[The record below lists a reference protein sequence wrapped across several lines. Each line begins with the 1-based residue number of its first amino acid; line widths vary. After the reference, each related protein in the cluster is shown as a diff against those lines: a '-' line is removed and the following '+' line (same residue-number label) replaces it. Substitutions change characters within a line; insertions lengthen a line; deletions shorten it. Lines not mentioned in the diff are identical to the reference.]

1 MMKAA
6 FLLLLIVGTAIA
18 AQPVK
23 QFDPR
28 QTVAAPAFAS
38 AAHTKG
44 IDREMFAPSRE
55 PFRVGPG
62 DKLEIEILG
71 GDSTRRTALI
81 GPDGKLYYA
90 LSPSIDVSF
99 LTLDEIR
106 QELAK
111 QLAGYYREPQISV
124 TMAEVR
130 SKRVSVLGRVNK
142 PGIYPLTRPTTIVD
156 AISQAGGLFTS
167 RFSGSTEELADLD
180 HSFIIRGRKMIPVN
194 FARLLRGGD
203 MSQNIYLEPNDLIY
217 LPSALSKQINVIGA
231 VRQPRAV
238 GFSQEMNLAA
248 AISAALGPIP
258 GADLRRV
265 AIVRGSLAKPEV
277 AVVDFIAIQEG
288 KAPNV
293 RIQPRDIIYVPN
305 SRWLSLSHLV
315 DLVTNTFARTV
326 AANEGARAASPSA
339 EPVRPTLSVGP

>member
-6 FLLLLIVGTAIA
+6 LLSLLLTTTAVA
-18 AQPVK
+18 AQPAK
-23 QFDPR
+23 TFDPR

-38 AAHTKG
+38 AAHAKG
-44 IDREMFAPSRE
+44 IDREMFAPSKE

-81 GPDGKLYYA
+81 GPDGKLYYDLA
-90 LSPSIDVSF
+90 PGIDVSF
-99 LTLDEIR
+99 LTLDDIR
-106 QELAK
+106 QELEK
-111 QLAGYYREPQISV
+111 QLAGYYREPQVSV

-156 AISQAGGLFTS
+156 AVSQAGGLFTP
-167 RFSGSTEELADLD
+167 RFSGTTEELADLD
-180 HSFIIRGRKMIPVN
+180 HSFIIRSRKMIPVN
-194 FARLLRGGD
+194 FAQLLRGGD
-203 MSQNIYLEPNDLIY
+203 MGQNIYLEPNDLIY
-217 LPSALSKQINVIGA
+217 LPSALNKQINVIGA

-238 GFSQEMNLAA
+238 GFSKEMSLAA
-248 AISAALGPIP
+248 AISAALGPVP

-277 AVVDFIAIQEG
+277 AVVDFVAIQQG
-288 KAPNV
+288 KAPDV
-293 RIQPRDIIYVPN
+293 RIEPRDIIYVPT

-315 DLVTNTFARTV
+315 DMVTNTFARTIS
-326 AANEGARAASPSA
+326 ANEGSHAASPTA